1 MRLIMGIKTTWFF
14 IFLFRCESFVPAYVK
29 GNKIYFS
36 GVSTNIKKQTIL
48 VLRANNF
55 TTPLA
60 LTEVESTNYVHKILN
75 AATSLFPLWVSAF
88 VLLGLISP
96 KAFSWC
102 SEFVAPALG
111 MTMVCMGM
119 SLSVRDF
126 ATVLRKPQLVM
137 LGFLSQYIIMPL
149 LAYTITKIFKLGP
162 DLSAGLILVGCAPGG
177 TASNVVTLIAKAD
190 VALSVVM
197 TACSTLAAV
206 VVTPYLTKLLIGSS
220 VDIKASA
227 LMVSTLEV
235 VLLPVLFGLSLNTFA
250 PKFCAS
256 VSRFTPFL
264 SVLLVAGVC
273 GTVAASNSHA
283 IFTIPTVGL
292 FLSVVLL
299 HFGGFLLGY
308 LVSKF
313 LHVEEKS
320 CRTIRFHITNNKYI
334 CNLFIVFIYCIF
346 YLCHSVCNL

>member
-1 MRLIMGIKTTWFF
+1 MGLIMGIKTTWFF
-14 IFLFRCESFVPAYVK
+14 IFLFRCESFVPAHVK
-29 GNKIYFS
+29 GNKISFS

-55 TTPLA
+55 TNPSA
-60 LTEVESTNYVHKILN
+60 LIEVESTNNVYKILN

-102 SEFVAPALG
+102 SELVAPALG
-111 MTMVCMGM
+111 MTMACMGI
-119 SLSVRDF
+119 SLSIRDF
-126 ATVLRKPQLVM
+126 ATVFRKPQLVI

-264 SVLLVAGVC
+264 SVLLVASIC
-273 GTVAASNSHA
+273 GSIAASNAQASLVFPTASLLGA
-283 IFTIPTVGL
+283 IVA
-292 FLSVVLL
+292 L
-299 HFGGFLLGY
+299 HSGGFLLGY
-308 LVSKF
+308 GLSK
-313 LHVEEKS
+313 LLGAGERRS
-320 CRTIRFHITNNKYI
+320 RTIR
-334 CNLFIVFIYCIF
+334 
-346 YLCHSVCNL
+346 